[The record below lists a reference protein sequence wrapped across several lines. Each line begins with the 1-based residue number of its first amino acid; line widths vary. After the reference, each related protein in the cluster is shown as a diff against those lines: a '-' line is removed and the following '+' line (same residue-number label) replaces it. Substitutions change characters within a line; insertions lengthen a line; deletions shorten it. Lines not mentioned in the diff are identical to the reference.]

1 MSNKTEKCCK
11 KTKIGGQALIEG
23 IMMKGV
29 SKGAMAVRLKEGGI
43 DVEEWDLPKPK
54 WYNKA
59 PFIRGSIN
67 FVTSMSEG
75 YRLMMKS
82 AEKSGML
89 DEEEGEEPT
98 KFEKWLDEKLG
109 DKLTGVIMAIAM
121 VIGVAMAVFLFAFVP
136 TALFDWIETL
146 MPMVQLD
153 VDPAILKTL
162 LPACVSTEGA
172 VITAPLDISMWQAVF
187 EGVMR
192 MIIFVAY
199 MAVVSRMKDIRR
211 TYEYHGAEHKT
222 IACYEAGEELIVDNV
237 KKHTRFHPRCG
248 TSFIILSLLVSIL
261 VYTVVPIQP
270 QEWFGITNGAIAAL
284 ARVAIKLLLLPL
296 VVGIAYELIR
306 IAGRHTNIFTRIM
319 SAPGLWMQRLTTC
332 EPDDKQ
338 IEIAIA
344 AIKPVLPREGEND
357 EW

>member
-1 MSNKTEKCCK
+1 MSNKNEKCCK

-29 SKGAMAVRLKEGGI
+29 SKAAMAVRMKEGGI
-43 DVEEWDLPKPK
+43 DVEEWDLKPQK

-59 PFIRGSIN
+59 PFVRGSIN
-67 FVTSMSEG
+67 FVSSLSEG
-75 YRLMMKS
+75 YRCMMKS

-89 DEEEGEEPT
+89 DEEENEEPSR
-98 KFEKWLDEKLG
+98 FEKWLDEKLG

-121 VIGVAMAVFLFAFVP
+121 VIGVALAILLFAVVP

-146 MPMVQLD
+146 MPLVPDTVTSELVPM
-153 VDPAILKTL
+153 
-162 LPACVSTEGA
+162 
-172 VITAPLDISMWQAVF
+172 DISMWQSTF

-192 MIIFVAY
+192 MILFVGY
-199 MAVVSRMKDIRR
+199 MALVAQMKDIRR

-222 IACYEAGEELIVDNV
+222 IACYEAGEELTVENI

-261 VYTVVPIQP
+261 VYTIVPINP
-270 QEWFGITNGAIAAL
+270 TEWWGFEGIL
-284 ARVAIKLLLLPL
+284 AVLVRVGLKLLLLPF

-306 IAGRHTNIFTRIM
+306 IAGRHSNIFTRIM
-319 SAPGLWMQRLTTC
+319 SAPGLWMQRLTTR
-332 EPDDKQ
+332 EPDASQ

-344 AIKPVLPREGEND
+344 AMKPVLPKEGEND
-357 EW
+357 QW

>member
-29 SKGAMAVRLKEGGI
+29 SKGAMAVRMKDGSI
-43 DVEEWDLPKPK
+43 DVEEWDIKPAK

-67 FVTSMSEG
+67 FVSSLSEG
-75 YRLMMKS
+75 YKCMMKS

-89 DEEEGEEPT
+89 DEEENEEPS
-98 KFEKWLDEKLG
+98 KFEKWLDDKLG
-109 DKLTGVIMAIAM
+109 DKLTGIIMAIAM
-121 VIGVAMAVFLFAFVP
+121 VIGVALAILLFAVVP
-136 TALFDWIETL
+136 TALYDWIETL
-146 MPMVQLD
+146 MPLTAD
-153 VDPAILKTL
+153 
-162 LPACVSTEGA
+162 A
-172 VITAPLDISMWQAVF
+172 VTGELAPMDISMWQSTF

-192 MIIFVAY
+192 MILFVGY
-199 MAVVSRMKDIRR
+199 MALVSKMKDIRR

-222 IACYEAGEELIVDNV
+222 IACYEGGEELTVDNI
-237 KKHTRFHPRCG
+237 KKYTRFHPRCG

-261 VYTVVPIQP
+261 VYTIVPINP
-270 QEWFGITNGAIAAL
+270 AEWWGFEGIL
-284 ARVAIKLLLLPL
+284 AVLVRVAIKLLLLPV

-306 IAGRHTNIFTRIM
+306 IAGRHDNIFTKII
-319 SAPGLWMQRLTTC
+319 SAPGLWMQRLTTR
-332 EPDDKQ
+332 EPDESQ

-344 AIKPVLPREGEND
+344 AIKPVLPKEGED
-357 EW
+357 DQW

>member
-29 SKGAMAVRLKEGGI
+29 SKGAMAVRMKDKSI
-43 DVEEWDLPKPK
+43 DVEEWDIKPAK

-67 FVTSMSEG
+67 FVSSLSEG
-75 YRLMMKS
+75 YKCMMRS

-89 DEEEGEEPT
+89 DEEENEEPS
-98 KFEKWLDEKLG
+98 KFEKWLDDKLG

-121 VIGVAMAVFLFAFVP
+121 VIGVALAILLFAVVP

-146 MPMVQLD
+146 MPLVPDAATSELRPM
-153 VDPAILKTL
+153 
-162 LPACVSTEGA
+162 
-172 VITAPLDISMWQAVF
+172 DISMWQSTF

-192 MIIFVAY
+192 MILFIGY
-199 MAVVSRMKDIRR
+199 MALVSKMKDIRR

-222 IACYEAGEELIVDNV
+222 IACYEGGEELTVDNI
-237 KKHTRFHPRCG
+237 KKYTRFHPRCG

-261 VYTVVPIQP
+261 VYTVVPINP
-270 QEWFGITNGAIAAL
+270 MEWWGFEGIL
-284 ARVAIKLLLLPL
+284 AVLVRVGIKLALLPL

-306 IAGRHTNIFTRIM
+306 IAGRHDNIFTRII
-319 SAPGLWMQRLTTC
+319 SAPGLWMQRLTTR
-332 EPDDKQ
+332 EPDDSQ

-344 AIKPVLPREGEND
+344 AIKPVLPKDGED
-357 EW
+357 DQW

>member
-1 MSNKTEKCCK
+1 MSNKSEKCCK

-29 SKGAMAVRLKEGGI
+29 SKGAMAVRMKDGSI
-43 DVEEWDLPKPK
+43 DVEEWDIKPAK

-67 FVTSMSEG
+67 FVSSLSEG
-75 YRLMMKS
+75 YKCMMKS

-89 DEEEGEEPT
+89 EDDENYEPS
-98 KFEKWLDEKLG
+98 KFEKWLDDKLG
-109 DKLTGVIMAIAM
+109 DKLTGIIMAIAM
-121 VIGVAMAVFLFAFVP
+121 VIGVALAILLFAVVP
-136 TALFDWIETL
+136 TALYDWIETL
-146 MPMVQLD
+146 VPAD
-153 VDPAILKTL
+153 V
-162 LPACVSTEGA
+162 
-172 VITAPLDISMWQAVF
+172 DISMWQSTF

-192 MIIFVAY
+192 MVLFVGY
-199 MAVVSRMKDIRR
+199 MAIVAKMKDIRR

-222 IACYEAGEELIVDNV
+222 IACYEGGEELTVENV
-237 KKHTRFHPRCG
+237 KKYTRFHPRCG

-261 VYTVVPIQP
+261 VYTIVPINP
-270 QEWFGITNGAIAAL
+270 AEWFGITNAVLAVL

-306 IAGRHTNIFTRIM
+306 IAGRHNNIFTRII
-319 SAPGLWMQRLTTC
+319 SAPGLWMQRLTTR
-332 EPDDKQ
+332 EPDASQ

-344 AIKPVLPREGEND
+344 AIGPVLPKEGEND

>member
-1 MSNKTEKCCK
+1 MSKNKENCCK

-29 SKGAMAVRLKEGGI
+29 SKAAMAVRMKDGGI
-43 DVEEWDLPKPK
+43 DVEEWELPTAK
-54 WYNKA
+54 WYNKT
-59 PFIRGSIN
+59 PLIRGSIN
-67 FVTSMSEG
+67 FVSSMTEG
-75 YRLMMKS
+75 YRCMMKS

-89 DEEEGEEPT
+89 DEEADEEPT

-121 VIGVAMAVFLFAFVP
+121 VLGVALAVFLFAFVP
-136 TALFDWIETL
+136 TALFDWIE
-146 MPMVQLD
+146 
-153 VDPAILKTL
+153 AL
-162 LPACVSTEGA
+162 LPLNAVQAPAETVKAVLPAAQETEQIFA
-172 VITAPLDISMWQAVF
+172 RMDISAWQSTF

-192 MIIFVAY
+192 MILFVGY
-199 MAVVSRMKDIRR
+199 MAVVAKMKDIRR

-222 IACYEAGEELIVDNV
+222 IACYEAGEELTVENI

-261 VYTVVPIQP
+261 VYTIVPINP
-270 QEWFGITNGAIAAL
+270 AEWFGITNTFLASL
-284 ARVAIKLLLLPL
+284 ARVAVKLLLLPV

-306 IAGRHTNIFTRIM
+306 IAGRHNNIITRII

-332 EPDDKQ
+332 EPDDSQ
-338 IEIAIA
+338 IEIAVA
-344 AIKPVLPREGEND
+344 AMKPVLPAEGEDDN
-357 EW
+357 W

>member
-1 MSNKTEKCCK
+1 MSNKKDKCCK

-29 SKGAMAVRLKEGGI
+29 STGAMAVRMKDDSI
-43 DVEEWDLPKPK
+43 DVEQWDLKPHK
-54 WYNKA
+54 WYNKT
-59 PFIRGSIN
+59 PFVRGSIN
-67 FVTSMSEG
+67 FVTSLTEG
-75 YRLMMKS
+75 YSCMMKS

-89 DEEEGEEPT
+89 DEEENEEPS

-121 VIGVAMAVFLFAFVP
+121 VIGVALAVLLFAVVP
-136 TALFDWIETL
+136 TALYDWIETL
-146 MPMVQLD
+146 V
-153 VDPAILKTL
+153 PAAQTALSPDIAAVLA
-162 LPACVSTEGA
+162 PGA
-172 VITAPLDISMWQAVF
+172 SAADTVYGMAAVDISMWQSVF

-192 MIIFVAY
+192 VVLFVGY
-199 MAVVSRMKDIRR
+199 MAVVAQMKDIRR

-222 IACYEAGEELIVDNV
+222 IACYEGGEELTVDNI
-237 KKHTRFHPRCG
+237 KKYTRFHPRCG

-261 VYTVVPIQP
+261 VYTIVPINPAQ
-270 QEWFGITNGAIAAL
+270 WFGITNSLLAVL
-284 ARVAIKLLLLPL
+284 ARVGIKLLLLPI

-306 IAGRHTNIFTRIM
+306 IAGRHDNIVTRVI
-319 SAPGLWMQRLTTC
+319 SAPGLWMQRLTTR

-344 AIKPVLPREGEND
+344 AITPVLPKEGEND

>member
-1 MSNKTEKCCK
+1 MSNKQEKCCK

-29 SKGAMAVRLKEGGI
+29 SKGAMAVRMKDGSI
-43 DVEEWDLPKPK
+43 DVEEWDLKPAK

-67 FVTSMSEG
+67 FVSSLSEG
-75 YRLMMKS
+75 YKCMMKS

-89 DEEEGEEPT
+89 EEEEDYEPS
-98 KFEKWLDEKLG
+98 KFEKWLDDKLG
-109 DKLTGVIMAIAM
+109 DKLTGIIMGIAM
-121 VIGVAMAVFLFAFVP
+121 VIGVALAVLLFAVVP
-136 TALFDWIETL
+136 TALYDWIETL
-146 MPMVQLD
+146 MPLIPD
-153 VDPAILKTL
+153 
-162 LPACVSTEGA
+162 A
-172 VITAPLDISMWQAVF
+172 VTGELVPMDISMWQSAF

-192 MIIFVAY
+192 MILFVGY
-199 MAVVSRMKDIRR
+199 MAVVANMKDIRR

-222 IACYEAGEELIVDNV
+222 IACYEGGEELTVDNV
-237 KKHTRFHPRCG
+237 KKYTRFHPRCG

-261 VYTVVPIQP
+261 VYTIVPINP
-270 QEWFGITNGAIAAL
+270 AEWWGLEGIL
-284 ARVAIKLLLLPL
+284 AVLSRVGIKLLLLPL

-306 IAGRHTNIFTRIM
+306 IAGKHTNIVTKII
-319 SAPGLWMQRLTTC
+319 SAPGLWMQRLTTR
-332 EPDDKQ
+332 EPDASQ

-344 AIKPVLPREGEND
+344 AIKPVLPKEGEND

>member
-1 MSNKTEKCCK
+1 MSNKQEKCCK

-29 SKGAMAVRLKEGGI
+29 SKGAMAVRMKDGSI
-43 DVEEWDLPKPK
+43 DVEEWDIKPAK

-67 FVTSMSEG
+67 FVSSLSEG
-75 YRLMMKS
+75 YKCMMKS

-89 DEEEGEEPT
+89 EEEENYEPS
-98 KFEKWLDEKLG
+98 KFEKWLDDKLG

-121 VIGVAMAVFLFAFVP
+121 VIGVALAILLFAVVP
-136 TALFDWIETL
+136 TALYDWIETL
-146 MPMVQLD
+146 MPMVTD
-153 VDPAILKTL
+153 
-162 LPACVSTEGA
+162 
-172 VITAPLDISMWQAVF
+172 TATGELVQLDISMWQSTF
-187 EGVMR
+187 EGIMR
-192 MIIFVAY
+192 MILFVGY
-199 MAVVSRMKDIRR
+199 MAIVAKMKDIRR

-222 IACYEAGEELIVDNV
+222 IACYEGGEELTVDNV
-237 KKHTRFHPRCG
+237 KKYTRFHPRCG

-261 VYTVVPIQP
+261 VYTIVPINP
-270 QEWFGITNGAIAAL
+270 AEWWGFEGIL
-284 ARVAIKLLLLPL
+284 AVLVRVGIKLLLLPI

-306 IAGRHTNIFTRIM
+306 IAGRHNNIITRII
-319 SAPGLWMQRLTTC
+319 SAPGLWMQRLTTR
-332 EPDDKQ
+332 EPDASQ

-344 AIKPVLPREGEND
+344 AIQPVLPKEGEND

>member
-1 MSNKTEKCCK
+1 MSNKKSKGGK

-29 SKGAMAVRLKEGGI
+29 SQGAMAVRMKDGSI
-43 DVEEWDLPKPK
+43 DVETWDIDPKK

-59 PFIRGSIN
+59 PFVRGSVN
-67 FVTSMSEG
+67 FVTSLAEG
-75 YRLMMKS
+75 YKCMMKS

-89 DEEEGEEPT
+89 EEEENEEPS
-98 KFEKWLDEKLG
+98 KLEKWLDEKLG

-121 VIGVAMAVFLFAFVP
+121 VIGVALAVLLFAVVP
-136 TALFDWIETL
+136 TALYDWIETL
-146 MPMVQLD
+146 MPVVQNAAAD
-153 VDPAILKTL
+153 SGEIVR
-162 LPACVSTEGA
+162 V
-172 VITAPLDISMWQAVF
+172 DISMWQSVF

-192 MIIFVAY
+192 MVLFVGY
-199 MAVVSRMKDIRR
+199 MAVVAQMKDIQR

-222 IACYEAGEELIVDNV
+222 IACYEGGEELTVDNI
-237 KKHTRFHPRCG
+237 KKYTRFHPRCG

-261 VYTVVPIQP
+261 VYTIVPINPAQ
-270 QEWFGITNGAIAAL
+270 WFGITNSLLAVL
-284 ARVAIKLLLLPL
+284 ARVGIKLLLLPV
-296 VVGIAYELIR
+296 VVGIAYEFIR
-306 IAGRHTNIFTRIM
+306 IAGRHDNIVTRII
-319 SAPGLWMQRLTTC
+319 SAPGLWMQRLTTR

-344 AIKPVLPREGEND
+344 AITPVLPAEGEDD

>member
-1 MSNKTEKCCK
+1 MSNNKENCCK

-29 SKGAMAVRLKEGGI
+29 SKSAMAVRLKDGGI
-43 DVEEWDLPKPK
+43 YVEDWDNKPAK
-54 WYNKA
+54 WYNKV
-59 PFIRGSIN
+59 PLIRGGIN
-67 FVTSMSEG
+67 FVSSMSDG
-75 YRLMMKS
+75 YKYMMKS

-89 DEEEGEEPT
+89 DEDGEEEPT

-109 DKLTGVIMAIAM
+109 DKLTGVIMAVAM
-121 VIGVAMAVFLFAFVP
+121 VLGVALAVLLFAFIP

-146 MPMVQLD
+146 MPFTPSEVGASALAALI
-153 VDPAILKTL
+153 PA
-162 LPACVSTEGA
+162 AYEGA
-172 VITAPLDISMWQAVF
+172 FTLGSRVDISMWQATF
-187 EGVMR
+187 EGVLR

-199 MAVVSRMKDIRR
+199 MAVVAKMNDIRR

-222 IACYEAGEELIVDNV
+222 IACYEAGEELTVENV

-261 VYTVVPIQP
+261 VYTIVPINP
-270 QEWFGITNGAIAAL
+270 AEWFGIENTMLASL
-284 ARVAIKLLLLPL
+284 ARVGIKLLLLPL

-306 IAGRHTNIFTRIM
+306 IAGRHNNIVTRIF

-332 EPDDKQ
+332 EPDASQ

-344 AIKPVLPREGEND
+344 AMTPVLPKEGEND

>member
-1 MSNKTEKCCK
+1 MSNKDNKCCK

-29 SKGAMAVRLKEGGI
+29 SKGAMAVRMKDGGI
-43 DVEEWDLPKPK
+43 DVEEWELKPKK

-59 PFIRGSIN
+59 PFVRGSIN
-67 FVTSMSEG
+67 FVTSLVEG
-75 YRLMMKS
+75 YSCMMKS

-89 DEEEGEEPT
+89 EEEENEEPS

-121 VIGVAMAVFLFAFVP
+121 VIGVVLAVLLFAVVP
-136 TALFDWIETL
+136 TALYDWIETL
-146 MPMVQLD
+146 MPVVQNAAAD
-153 VDPAILKTL
+153 TGEIVR
-162 LPACVSTEGA
+162 V
-172 VITAPLDISMWQAVF
+172 DISMWQSVF

-192 MIIFVAY
+192 VVLFVGY
-199 MAVVSRMKDIRR
+199 MAVVAQMKDIRR

-222 IACYEAGEELIVDNV
+222 IACYEGGEELTVDNV
-237 KKHTRFHPRCG
+237 KKYTRFHPRCG
-248 TSFIILSLLVSIL
+248 TSFIMLSLLVSIL
-261 VYTVVPIQP
+261 VYTIVPINP
-270 QEWFGITNGAIAAL
+270 AEWFGITNSLLAVL
-284 ARVAIKLLLLPL
+284 ARVGIKLLLLPV

-306 IAGRHTNIFTRIM
+306 IAGRHDNIVTRII
-319 SAPGLWMQRLTTC
+319 SAPGLWMQRLTTR
-332 EPDDKQ
+332 EPDETQ

-344 AIKPVLPREGEND
+344 AITPVLPAEGEDD

>member
-1 MSNKTEKCCK
+1 MSNKDKKCCK

-29 SKGAMAVRLKEGGI
+29 SKGAMAVRMKDGSI
-43 DVEEWDLPKPK
+43 DVEEWKLKPQK

-59 PFIRGSIN
+59 PFVRGSIN
-67 FVTSMSEG
+67 FVTSLTEG
-75 YRLMMKS
+75 YSCMMKS

-89 DEEEGEEPT
+89 EEEENEEPS

-121 VIGVAMAVFLFAFVP
+121 VIGIALAVLLFAVVP
-136 TALFDWIETL
+136 TALYDWIETL
-146 MPMVQLD
+146 MPVVQD
-153 VDPAILKTL
+153 AAADTGEIVR
-162 LPACVSTEGA
+162 V
-172 VITAPLDISMWQAVF
+172 DISMWQSVF

-192 MIIFVAY
+192 MVLFVGY
-199 MAVVSRMKDIRR
+199 MAVVAQMKDIRR

-222 IACYEAGEELIVDNV
+222 IACYEGGEELTVDNV
-237 KKHTRFHPRCG
+237 KKYTRFHPRCG

-261 VYTVVPIQP
+261 VYTIIPINP
-270 QEWFGITNGAIAAL
+270 AEWFGITNSLLAVL
-284 ARVAIKLLLLPL
+284 ARVGIKLLLLPV

-306 IAGRHTNIFTRIM
+306 IAGRHDNIVTRII
-319 SAPGLWMQRLTTC
+319 SAPGLWMQRLTTR
-332 EPDDKQ
+332 EPDEKQ

-344 AIKPVLPREGEND
+344 AITPVLPTEGEDD